1 MDLVI
6 TEPWTAVC
14 PGCSEL
20 FNPRVQRKLSFRC
33 GAAQAALG
41 KPAEI
46 EGKLAIICV
55 KRFLDPEV
63 VREHPHEGVTTF
75 CKPGLPLISR
85 GMKLKGML
93 TLFI

>member
-1 MDLVI
+1 M
-6 TEPWTAVC
+6 PWL
-14 PGCSEL
+14 SEL
-20 FNPRVQRKLSFRC
+20 FNPMVQRKLSFRR
-33 GAAQAALG
+33 GVAQAALG

-46 EGKLAIICV
+46 EGKLPIICV

-63 VREHPHEGVTTF
+63 VREHSHEGGTTF